1 MAYKTSGGVLDPK
14 SLSDEQLKSWAA
26 ENSSAWHTDP
36 ENRSRYEA
44 ENKAINALLDERNGT
59 KSTLDTTTGKW
70 NVTGA
75 GSPGTL
81 SPGSGGSSGGT
92 SKMSSQDILN
102 LGKGPLS
109 QAGVNKVLSEGGSGY
124 TMSSPPW
131 SATQQAPVVQGYT
144 QADLDDAVKKAV
156 EEQKRQSEYALTE
169 YIKQQKAAELES
181 QLAGLQGAYEESLT
195 GLRSAQDRLP
205 GAYEDARNSAAAQN
219 ALERRRFLEGAAY
232 QGLGSGAAG
241 QAELT
246 RGAAL
251 TGTLAQIDR
260 AQADSQAD
268 LNLEKATLESR
279 YQQAIQQARANGD
292 SELAATLYQ
301 ELVRLQG
308 IEREDKQLAQVQ
320 EQLLYNR
327 QKAEDAL
334 VYEKEQ
340 AERAEAQERINTY
353 LSALGKSG
361 DLDQDLIAK
370 SGYTLEELNAL
381 EQFYAQQMGLGK
393 EYTGSLYGDYG
404 VSGSG
409 SYVGSYDGG
418 ELAYVPDEE
427 LTPVP
432 ASSPV
437 PSSPTGGLDGKNRD
451 SYSAPALDWE
461 NRDEYGVVPDTV
473 TRDLRPY
480 ARNLLRQL
488 QGGISR
494 TNWTLLIE
502 NAFRRGDIDD
512 YEANYI
518 MDQLG
523 YN

>member
-81 SPGSGGSSGGT
+81 SPGSG
-92 SKMSSQDILN
+92 
-102 LGKGPLS
+102 
-109 QAGVNKVLSEGGSGY
+109 Y
-124 TMSSPPW
+124 TMSSPSW

-156 EEQKRQSEYALTE
+156 EEQKRQSEYDLTE

-181 QLAGLQGAYEESLT
+181 QLAGLQGAYEESLA

-246 RGAAL
+246 RGATL

-308 IEREDKQLAQVQ
+308 LEREDKQLAQVQ
-320 EQLLYNR
+320 EQLMYNR

-334 VYEKEQ
+334 AYEKEQ

-393 EYTGSLYGDYG
+393 EYIGSLYGDYG
-404 VSGSG
+404 VPDSGG
-409 SYVGSYDGG
+409 YDRDKP
-418 ELAYVPDEE
+418 AYVPDEE

-451 SYSAPALDWE
+451 SYSAPTLDWE